1 MHRILITAL
10 LFLLAPSHAMA
21 STGAWTDDGYRIPPY
36 DPIFDF
42 PRDHGS
48 HPDYKIEWWYLIGH
62 VNDAD
67 GRKYGFQITFFRF
80 ATRAWDPESISNP
93 EFDDSQ
99 IYMTHV
105 ALTDVERGQ
114 YHQQE
119 RLNRGG
125 WDALSRTDSL
135 YCRNGNWT
143 LEMTDATP
151 ERERMETTV
160 TLGPDIRLELSLE
173 AVKPLVVFGDQRGL
187 SIKGPGRED
196 CSLYLTFPRL
206 SVSGTLT
213 QGPEVR
219 RLTGEAWMDH
229 EISSSQ
235 LGNDLQGWDWTCIQ
249 LESGWELK
257 AYILRDE
264 AGEPSAFSR
273 LIWISP
279 QNELSYLGPDQ
290 FSWRT
295 LDEWES
301 PDTRIR
307 YPNKIKIEAAHPVSG
322 EKTAFILT
330 PMVANQE
337 FDPQLSDITYWEGA
351 CDVTGS
357 ESQKLGNAY
366 LELTGYGGS
375 IGTKL

>member
-1 MHRILITAL
+1 MNRILITAV
-10 LFLLAPSHAMA
+10 FVLLAKFQTMA
-21 STGAWTDDGYRIPPY
+21 STGVWTDDGYRIPPY

-48 HPDYKIEWWYLIGH
+48 HPGYKIEWWYLIGH
-62 VNDAD
+62 VNDAG
-67 GRKYGFQITFFRF
+67 GRKYGFQITFFRI
-80 ATRAWDPESISNP
+80 ATRAWDPESITNP

-105 ALTDVERGQ
+105 ALTDVERGE

-151 ERERMETTV
+151 GSERMETTV
-160 TLGPDIRLELSLE
+160 TVGPDIRLELSFG
-173 AVKPLVVFGDQRGL
+173 AIKPLVAFGDRRGL
-187 SIKGPGRED
+187 SIKGPRRED

-206 SVSGTLT
+206 SVSGILNRGT
-213 QGPEVR
+213 EVL
-219 RLTGEAWMDH
+219 RLKGEAWMDH

-235 LGNDLQGWDWTCIQ
+235 LGDDLQGWDWTCIQ
-249 LESGWELK
+249 LENGWELK
-257 AYILRDE
+257 AYILRDQT
-264 AGEPSAFSR
+264 GEPSAFSR

-290 FSWRT
+290 FAWRAV
-295 LDEWES
+295 DEWPS
-301 PDTRIR
+301 PQTGVLYPSRIE
-307 YPNKIKIEAAHPVSG
+307 IAAKHPVSG
-322 EKTAFILT
+322 ELKKFILT
-330 PMVANQE
+330 PKIPNQE
-337 FDPQLSDITYWEGA
+337 FVSKQSDITYWEGA
-351 CDVTGS
+351 CDVTDAQS
-357 ESQKLGNAY
+357 KKLGNAY

-375 IGTKL
+375 IGTRL